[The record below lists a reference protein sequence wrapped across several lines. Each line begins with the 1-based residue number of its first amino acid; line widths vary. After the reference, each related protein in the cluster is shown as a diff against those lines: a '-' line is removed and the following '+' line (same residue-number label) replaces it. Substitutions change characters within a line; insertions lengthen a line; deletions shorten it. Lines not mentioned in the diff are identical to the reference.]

1 MKKILFVLSSLIMC
15 SFVFTACLSSAKTV
29 DKKDLLITEKTTQ
42 YFTDDAVPESDIK
55 AIVNAGINATS
66 AMNKQNWHFSVITN
80 KSLLNEFKENMS
92 KNMPPQMKD
101 QTNPKA
107 QFGDTPL
114 AIVISCG
121 DKGEYDAGL
130 ASQNIY
136 DYAILSGYGAKIVSS
151 PCKMLNDN
159 YKEKLGIPADMNAV
173 AAIMIGKVKNV
184 DGVDGVTSASTRKP
198 FDEVVTIIK

>member
-1 MKKILFVLSSLIMC
+1 MRKVLLSLIIC
-15 SFVFTACLSSAKTV
+15 SFVFTACSTNEKVVSN
-29 DKKDLLITEKTTQ
+29 KDLLITEKTTQ
-42 YFTDDAVPESDIK
+42 YFTDDAVPESDIT

-66 AMNKQNWHFSVITN
+66 AMNKQNWHFSVVTN
-80 KSLLNEFKENMS
+80 KDLLNEFKENMS

-101 QTNPKA
+101 QPNPKA
-107 QFGDTPL
+107 QFGDSPL
-114 AIVISCG
+114 AIVVSCG

-159 YKEKLGIPADMNAV
+159 YKTKLGIPSDMNAV
-173 AAIMIGKVKNV
+173 AVVMIGKVKKM
-184 DGVDGVTSASTRKP
+184 DGVDGVTSASNRKS
-198 FDEVVTIIK
+198 FDEVVTMVR

>member
-1 MKKILFVLSSLIMC
+1 MKKVLLSLIIC
-15 SFVFTACLSSAKTV
+15 SFVFTACSTNEKVVSN
-29 DKKDLLITEKTTQ
+29 KDLLITEKTTQ
-42 YFTDDAVPESDIK
+42 YFTDDAVPESDIT

-66 AMNKQNWHFSVITN
+66 AMNKQNWHFSVVTN
-80 KSLLNEFKENMS
+80 KDLLNEFKENMS

-101 QTNPKA
+101 QPNPKA
-107 QFGDTPL
+107 QFSDSPL
-114 AIVISCG
+114 AIVVSCG

-159 YKEKLGIPADMNAV
+159 YKTKLGIPSDMNAV
-173 AAIMIGKVKNV
+173 AVVMIGKVKKM
-184 DGVDGVTSASTRKP
+184 DGVDGVTSASNRKS
-198 FDEVVTIIK
+198 FDEVVTMVR